1 MLCKELFII
10 GISIIIL
17 IVVGTIAFLT
27 FVIPAFLAVTNGKKR
42 RPPRIISYAVVGLL
56 IFHWIFFLVNG
67 YALLPQSIVDSLFTP
82 IWLALC
88 LAGAITA
95 ISEFMNNKII
105 AIPIAGLTIISLP
118 FTGLSYG
125 ISNM

>member
-1 MLCKELFII
+1 MCKGAFII

-17 IVVGTIAFLT
+17 IVVGIIACLT
-27 FVIPAFLAVTNGKKR
+27 FVIPAFLAVTNGKKKN
-42 RPPRIISYAVVGLL
+42 PPRKISYVVVGLL

-67 YALLPQSIVDSLFTP
+67 YGLLPQSIADAVFTP

-95 ISEFMNNKII
+95 TSEFMNNKII
-105 AIPIAGLTIISLP
+105 AIPIAGLTIISLL
-118 FTGLSYG
+118 FTVLSYS
-125 ISNM
+125 ISKM

>member
-1 MLCKELFII
+1 MFII

-17 IVVGTIAFLT
+17 IVVGIIVFLT
-27 FVIPAFLAVTNGKKR
+27 FVIPAILAVTDGKKR
-42 RPPRIISYAVVGLL
+42 KPPRKISYVVVGLL

-67 YALLPQSIVDSLFTP
+67 YALLPPSIADAVFIP

-95 ISEFMNNKII
+95 IWEFMNNKII
-105 AIPIAGLTIISLP
+105 AVSIVGLTIISLI
-118 FTGLSYG
+118 FTVLSYG
-125 ISNM
+125 ISKM

>member
-1 MLCKELFII
+1 M
-10 GISIIIL
+10 IL
-17 IVVGTIAFLT
+17 IVVGIIACLT

-42 RPPRIISYAVVGLL
+42 KPPRIISYVVGGLL

-67 YALLPQSIVDSLFTP
+67 YALLPPSIADAVFTP

-105 AIPIAGLTIISLP
+105 AIPMAGLTIISLL
-118 FTGLSYG
+118 FTVLSYG
-125 ISNM
+125 ISN